1 MGGVRLLG
9 NSAAARACW
18 AARPSR
24 SFDIVRGFSEV
35 SSEAS
40 RSLKTPLAF
49 PCSAVDV
56 YLGLFLA
63 AKTRLSDSRGSSGCS
78 HLWAKETVAKST
90 TGQQP
95 RLNHSTID
103 TERVRDA
110 CAGCGPD

>member
-1 MGGVRLLG
+1 M
-9 NSAAARACW
+9 
-18 AARPSR
+18 PSR
-24 SFDIVRGFSEV
+24 TRFRCLKCLRGCPAAFEAFGLIVRGFSEV